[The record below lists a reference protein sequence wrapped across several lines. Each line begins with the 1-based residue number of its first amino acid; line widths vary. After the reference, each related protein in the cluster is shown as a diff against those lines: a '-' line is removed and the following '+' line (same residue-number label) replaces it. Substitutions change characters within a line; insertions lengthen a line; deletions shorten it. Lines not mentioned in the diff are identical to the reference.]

1 MYENVHYHESLDL
14 LKEEASAL
22 LSNGAGVIFTTNVGK
37 KLNYK
42 YLRLMHEAA
51 VKHGLN
57 PEEVVKH
64 FNCSTCARFMSR
76 VGHLVVD
83 HEGALRSV
91 YWNPHAV
98 IDPLMKDVVAGMK
111 AYVESARIQNV
122 FNVNGPY
129 RNYTEV
135 TNLGG
140 KEFKHYFI
148 EKNVLVHRT
157 PVLNVPID
165 MSDFSKKFDQV
176 AAVIRFTNEVN
187 LDTVLF
193 VDSLF
198 QARTIEHVG
207 ASEKTV
213 KDLRD
218 LISNLQIAKCL
229 PAYETAN
236 NPYDRET
243 VLVNKVWMIAMKNT
257 NLLSIRGSI
266 LGKLMTFVQD
276 ALSKGA
282 RDAQIEGIVKFWRE
296 QTSGLK
302 YMRTTREA
310 SESQISKTARFLD
323 EGGWNNSLKQ
333 VEAAEKDIPVHWEA
347 KQCWAFE
354 EGDEP
359 VVNDFAAFAARKGVE
374 VETKSKPKP
383 IDLGY
388 FINEALQYVDSMGV
402 VATGLSFRPIMIN
415 RMADMD
421 AKPIFS
427 WDNEESRAPF
437 IPWRYDHNFMI
448 RDLRPEPSI
457 TKDGQ
462 TVLPVLSITSDKAIG
477 YVGRRAE
484 DTVVFFQFGGI
495 SMPDAPRP
503 ALFAE
508 SMKPEFYE
516 HRRALEDYSRA
527 TRIERSATQ
536 QSISMAFGPRHPQQ
550 TETVNVLVHVRFNE
564 QGQVLF
570 GCRNAIYRFDAN
582 GYVIKPDF
590 EKFGVIT
597 DRSGF
602 MASAAPATPVATA
615 EMTSI

>member
-37 KLNYK
+37 KLNAK
-42 YLRLMHEAA
+42 YLQLMRTAA
-51 VKHGLN
+51 INHGLN
-57 PEEVVKH
+57 PDEVVRR
-64 FNCSTCARFMSR
+64 FNCSTCSRFMSR

-83 HEGALRSV
+83 HEGAVRSV

-98 IDPLMKDVVAGMK
+98 IDPLIKEVVAGMK

-135 TNLGG
+135 TNLDG

-148 EKNVLVHRT
+148 EKDVLLHR
-157 PVLNVPID
+157 VPLLKTDID

-176 AAVIRFTNEVN
+176 AALIRLTNEIN

-218 LISNLQIAKCL
+218 LIINLQIAKYL
-229 PAYETAN
+229 AAYETAN
-236 NPYDRET
+236 SPYERET
-243 VLVNKVWMIAMKNT
+243 ILVNKIWMIAMKNP

-266 LGKLMTFVQD
+266 LGKLMAFVQD

-282 RDAQIEGIVKFWRE
+282 REAQIEGIVKFWRE

-359 VVNDFAAFAARKGVE
+359 IVNDFAAFAARKGVE
-374 VETKSKPKP
+374 VEAKSKPKP

-388 FINEALQYVDSMGV
+388 FINEVLQYVDSMGL
-402 VATGLSFRPIMIN
+402 VATGLTFRPIMIN
-415 RMADMD
+415 RMADMN

-427 WDNEESRAPF
+427 WDTEESRAPF
-437 IPWRYDHNFMI
+437 IPWRYDRNFMI

-462 TVLPVLSITSDKAIG
+462 TVLPILSITSDKAIG

-484 DTVVFFQFGGI
+484 DTNVFFQFGGI
-495 SMPDAPRP
+495 SMSEDPRP

-508 SMKPEFYE
+508 SMKSEFYE
-516 HRRALEDYSRA
+516 HRRALEDYSRSIK
-527 TRIERSATQ
+527 IERSTTQ
-536 QSISMAFGPRHPQQ
+536 QSISMVFGPRHPQQ
-550 TETVNVLVHVRFNE
+550 TETINVLLHVRFNE
-564 QGQVLF
+564 QGQTLF

-602 MASAAPATPVATA
+602 MASAVPATPVATA